1 MEAARLLLRRFADP
15 NNDAPNSAARVSYG
29 LAAIVGFG
37 MNDYASAND
46 RILDAR
52 DRNILDCH
60 FVLCFATCVGL
71 NVAEVTGV
79 SLRGGGQTVHMAFGI
94 VVAARAGAVR

>member
-1 MEAARLLLRRFADP
+1 
-15 NNDAPNSAARVSYG
+15 
-29 LAAIVGFG
+29 

-60 FVLCFATCVGL
+60 FVFCLAIRVGL
-71 NVAEVTGV
+71 NISEITRV
-79 SLRGGGQTVHMAFGI
+79 SLRRGGQTVHMAFGI